1 MLCSLAKNSEFLSV
15 SAWQWDILDFFWFEI
30 WSFCTDWTSTE
41 KCPIHFS
48 LFEVLSVHCS
58 NISVAGTHIASKR
71 LRLIIFCCE
80 FSADPFN
87 SWGAFELKTI
97 IVCYGRGTLPLVSL
111 TPCLK
116 ARFSL
121 AKFPEL
127 GHWSV
132 CSVKGAWGGVGFHNV
147 LLTGKTVLVDFTYGM
162 GDEERVSWPRVG
174 VWVKMRVPSLGLVT
188 NSPPTNLY
196 SKNLSPV
203 PYSYLF

>member
-15 SAWQWDILDFFWFEI
+15 SAWQWDILEFFWFEI
-30 WSFCTDWTSTE
+30 WSFCTDWASTE

-58 NISVAGTHIASKR
+58 NISVAGTHIASKG

-80 FSADPFN
+80 FSADPLN

-121 AKFPEL
+121 AKSPEL

-132 CSVKGAWGGVGFHNV
+132 CGVKGLRFDRIISEEPEGSQNV
-147 LLTGKTVLVDFTYGM
+147 IC
-162 GDEERVSWPRVG
+162 
-174 VWVKMRVPSLGLVT
+174 PSEWHSLVT
-188 NSPPTNLY
+188 GWALHGPGCRRETEMQSESVRPLWEA
-196 SKNLSPV
+196 S
-203 PYSYLF
+203 